1 MNNDLISREA
11 LRKAFHER
19 IYYFDKSSWDEANA
33 IIDNAPAAETASDED
48 IKGAYELGYKMA
60 KHEIPQSE
68 PTGDLIRRE
77 DLMKEIGK
85 LSLARE
91 YGQGVKDC
99 IDIIENVRS
108 FYLPFCIKVNNVT
121 DEDIQAIKD
130 IMEDYRPQVLRLE
143 DDRSN
148 GTWINRGIVRECPEC
163 HCYCFLTIDDKIE
176 GGKLKFCPNCGT
188 HLNKPEESAN

>member
-11 LRKAFHER
+11 LRNSLLDSRPDNIEQSD
-19 IYYFDKSSWDEANA
+19 INFDTCDIKIWLSFVLK
-33 IIDNAPAAETASDED
+33 IIDNVPAAETASDED

-60 KHEIPQSE
+60 KHEISQSD

-85 LSLARE
+85 LSLAWE
-91 YGQGVKDC
+91 YGQGVSDC
-99 IDIIENVRS
+99 IKIIENVRS

-163 HCYCFLTIDDKIE
+163 HCY
-176 GGKLKFCPNCGT
+176 
-188 HLNKPEESAN
+188 